1 MALKITAFV
10 NSYLLGL
17 TKCSSSNVSIYP
29 INNMADPEQVCL
41 IYKAFHATSL
51 VLTSIPLYF
60 WILSTYLNDR
70 DLSSTFSKSLKY
82 RMTTR
87 FLCVT

>member
-51 VLTSIPLYF
+51 VLTSLSLCASGYYQH
-60 WILSTYLNDR
+60 ILMIETYPQ
-70 DLSSTFSKSLKY
+70 LSQNRSNIE
-82 RMTTR
+82 
-87 FLCVT
+87 

>member
-51 VLTSIPLYF
+51 VLASLS
-60 WILSTYLNDR
+60 LSTSGYYQHILMIETYPQ
-70 DLSSTFSKSLKY
+70 LSQNRSNIE
-82 RMTTR
+82 
-87 FLCVT
+87 